1 MISVSF
7 LVFFFFKQKTAYEM
21 RISDWSSDVCSSDL
35 TALADAIEVHLPHYV
50 LLAGFM
56 RVLTPAFVERFNGRL
71 INIHPSLLPAFPG
84 LHTHQQALATGVQ
97 WHGCTI
103 HFVTP
108 VLDHGPSV
116 AQGVVPVLADDS
128 PDDLAGRVLK
138 VEHRMYADVV
148 RWLAEGRVS
157 LDAMQRVHVRRVAS
171 RSFVLTPPGVDQH
184 ATSSTPT
191 PTRRGSHPVAA
202 TRAQTDITDAQPA
215 LTSPH
220 LRPTTSK
227 RQPSVAT

>member
-1 MISVSF
+1 MCYRDVARYRVESVVTRVFNGVSLLLSVRSHVGFFLMIRRPPRSTRTDTLFPYTTLFRS
-7 LVFFFFKQKTAYEM
+7 
-21 RISDWSSDVCSSDL
+21 
-35 TALADAIEVHLPHYV
+35 
-50 LLAGFM
+50 GFM

-157 LDAMQRVHVRRVAS
+157 LDAMQRVHVRGVAS
-171 RSFVLTPPGVDQH
+171 RSFVLTPQGVE
-184 ATSSTPT
+184 SSE
-191 PTRRGSHPVAA
+191 RS
-202 TRAQTDITDAQPA
+202 
-215 LTSPH
+215 S
-220 LRPTTSK
+220 
-227 RQPSVAT
+227 